1 MVRDMQ
7 ILGIETDI
15 KESYRRAKQKQ
26 KQSASGR
33 KK

>member
-7 ILGIETDI
+7 ILSIEADV
-15 KESYRRAKQKQ
+15 KESYRRAKQKAQ
-26 KQSASGR
+26 AANNR